1 MSSSSEDVSW
11 INWFCGH
18 RGHEF
23 LCRVPEEYI
32 QQSFN
37 LTGLPEL
44 VPHYK
49 QSLETIL
56 DLDME
61 SEDEREQSE
70 EVEMEIEQSAELLY
84 GLIHARL
91 VENFSDKVVKYF
103 PVLNGATESTLS
115 CLALCSLKH
124 NKIYDILDT
133 L

>member
-1 MSSSSEDVSW
+1 MSSSSEEVSW

-23 LCRVPEEYI
+23 LCQVPEEFI
-32 QQSFN
+32 QQNFN

-56 DLDME
+56 DMDSDE
-61 SEDEREQSE
+61 EREQSE
-70 EVEMEIEQSAELLY
+70 ELEMEIEQSAELLY

-91 VENFSDKVVKYF
+91 IELEIISIF
-103 PVLNGATESTLS
+103 
-115 CLALCSLKH
+115 
-124 NKIYDILDT
+124 I
-133 L
+133 